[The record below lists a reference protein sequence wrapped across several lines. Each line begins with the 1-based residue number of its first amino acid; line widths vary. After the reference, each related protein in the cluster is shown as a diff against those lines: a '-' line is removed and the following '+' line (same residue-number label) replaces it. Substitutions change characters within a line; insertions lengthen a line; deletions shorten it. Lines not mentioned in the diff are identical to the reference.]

1 MSRDNLSIVGC
12 LVAIIL
18 LGISLMIDSNRLDDK
33 NIQQSKQIDSL
44 STRLR
49 DVEQSQKILFALDST
64 YIKFKVQ
71 ELPLW
76 NQKVKRKFNQKK

>member
-1 MSRDNLSIVGC
+1 MSKENLSIVVC
-12 LVAIIL
+12 LVSIIL
-18 LGISLMIDSNRLDDK
+18 LGISLMIDRLDDK

-49 DVEQSQKILFALDST
+49 DVEQSQKILFALDSS